1 MSAFSDAIENGFT
14 CFQAAFGDTVTYTP
28 AGGSGIE
35 ITAVLAFGPVETTEN
50 GVVRV
55 VEYDATMTFDEADIS
70 ATVVPE
76 QDTVLSDTN
85 TYVVS
90 RIISRHGD
98 IVQVGL
104 SLATYEG
111 QGVEILKVY

>member
-1 MSAFSDAIENGFT
+1 MSAFSDAIENGFP

-28 AGGSGIE
+28 VGASGVE
-35 ITAVLAFGPVETTEN
+35 ITAVLVNGPIETTEN

-55 VEYDATMTFDEADIS
+55 VEYDATLTFYEADIS

-76 QDTVLSDTN
+76 QDTVLSDTH

-90 RIISRHGD
+90 RVISRYGN

-104 SLATYEG
+104 SLATYQG